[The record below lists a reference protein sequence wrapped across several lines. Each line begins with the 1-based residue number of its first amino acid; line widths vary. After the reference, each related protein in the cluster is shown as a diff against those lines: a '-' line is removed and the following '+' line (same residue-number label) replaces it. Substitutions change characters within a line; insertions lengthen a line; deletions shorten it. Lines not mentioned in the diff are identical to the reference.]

1 VSRSSLALVAALV
14 VAAAPAVARADDPAG
29 SLMAAALADTD
40 GDVGAGAMIDLGIPI
55 ENVLRIGGSLGVG
68 SLVSTRDETNRVVMP
83 LGVYVGVVLPL
94 SPDLSII
101 LRARG
106 GIWGG
111 ATQEVK
117 LALGGFVSGGV
128 ALGLSLG
135 RGVSFDIGLDVW
147 GTLGGPNLGIG
158 APSDAVLFA
167 PGLGLS
173 WGGVD
178 DSVNPEA

>member
-1 VSRSSLALVAALV
+1 MQRSLGCLALLGALV
-14 VAAAPAVARADDPAG
+14 LAAPARADDPAG
-29 SLMAAALADTD
+29 SLMAAALADPE
-40 GDVGAGAMIDLGIPI
+40 GDVGAGAMIDLGMPI
-55 ENVLRIGGSLGVG
+55 ENVLRLGGSLGVG

-83 LGVYVGVVLPL
+83 LGVYVGVVLSL
-94 SPDLSII
+94 SPDLSIL

-117 LALGGFVSGGV
+117 LALGGFVGGGV
-128 ALGLSLG
+128 ALGISLG
-135 RGVSFDIGLDVW
+135 SGVSFDIGLDVW
-147 GTLGGPNLGIG
+147 GTLGGPNLGTG

-178 DSVNPEA
+178 VAADPEA